1 VVRWTAGAGEVHQ
14 LQQQG
19 SIASSGA
26 TGRIRGIPQSAS
38 MKVTER
44 FTRLGEK
51 TIDYRVT
58 IDDPKV

>member
-1 VVRWTAGAGEVHQ
+1 
-14 LQQQG
+14 
-19 SIASSGA
+19 
-26 TGRIRGIPQSAS
+26 

-58 IDDPKV
+58 IDDSKVYSTVDGGVAAEP